1 MNPPNVLIHRHTHQF
16 LAIRRY
22 KMEMQISF

>member
-1 MNPPNVLIHRHTHQF
+1 MNPPNVLIHKHTHQF

-22 KMEMQISF
+22 KMEMQIRF